1 MRYGMVIDLERC
13 IGCQACTVACK
24 EENRTAPRVFW
35 NRLYDVEVGTY
46 PNVKRVFL
54 PRPCMHC
61 AEAPCVAAC
70 PTGAT
75 YRRDDG
81 LVLVNAERC
90 VGCKACMV
98 ACPYGARYFY
108 EGGATYFPGGSYPE
122 PHLPHQIHQSG
133 TVEKCTYCVHRL
145 DEGFEP
151 ACVVACPT
159 RARVFGDLE
168 DAQSEVSRLLRERNA
183 FRIFPEMGT
192 DPSTWYLSR
201 R

>member
-24 EENRTAPRVFW
+24 EENRTAPGVFW
-35 NRLYDVEVGTY
+35 NRLYDVETGIY
-46 PNVKRVFL
+46 PSVRRIFL

-61 AEAPCVAAC
+61 ADAPCLDVC

-81 LVLVNAERC
+81 LVLVDAEKC
-90 VGCKACMV
+90 VGCKACV
-98 ACPYGARYFY
+98 AACPYGARYFY
-108 EGGATYFPGGSYPE
+108 EDGEGYFPKGTYPE
-122 PHLPHQIHQSG
+122 PQLPHQVHHSG
-133 TVEKCTYCVHRL
+133 VVEKCTYCTHRL
-145 DEGFEP
+145 DEGLEP
-151 ACVVACPT
+151 ACIVACPT
-159 RARVFGDLE
+159 KARIFGDL
-168 DAQSEVSRLLRERNA
+168 DDPQDEVVMLIRERGS
-183 FRIFPEMGT
+183 FQVFPEMGT